1 MRINVRRNTCC
12 DDIGE
17 VTFDDGSSKIQF
29 DYDRDDLAHELINTY
44 FDMYRDR
51 DEAMR
56 HLSMYLD
63 KDDIKAMI

>member
-17 VTFDDGSSKIQF
+17 VTFNYGNNKIQF
-29 DYDRDDLAHELINTY
+29 DYDRDDLAHELINAY
-44 FDMYRDR
+44 FDMHRDR

-63 KDDIKAMI
+63 KDDIRAMI